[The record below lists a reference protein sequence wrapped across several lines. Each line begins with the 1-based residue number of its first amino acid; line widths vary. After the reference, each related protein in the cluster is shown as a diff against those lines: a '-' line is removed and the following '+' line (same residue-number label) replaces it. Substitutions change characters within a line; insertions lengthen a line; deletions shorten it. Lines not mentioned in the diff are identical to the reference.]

1 MAILLNNHGYDN
13 APWEQALSEYLPGMP
28 VHCYPDIPDPEAIK
42 YAAVWAHPHGD
53 LLNYPNLK
61 AILNLGA
68 GTDHLDAEPKLPN
81 VPIVRLLD
89 PDVGNDMAQYVNYWA
104 MHFHRRFEDYRHQ
117 SERQHWER
125 IEVPRT
131 QHYQVT
137 ILGLGLIGAFIAER
151 VAQNGFKSVGWSR
164 KPRELADVECYSG
177 DAGLPQVLQSSDVLV
192 NCLPLNPA
200 TEGFLNADRLSQ
212 LPQGAHFINVSR
224 GAIIDDEALLS
235 LLDSGH
241 IAGAAL
247 DAFVTEPL
255 PKDSP
260 YWHHP
265 NVFITPHTAG
275 PTYAK
280 SAARVLAD
288 NIQRMENGEVP
299 FPIHIPG

>member
-1 MAILLNNHGYDN
+1 MAILLNNHGFHN
-13 APWEQALSEYLPGMP
+13 ESWEQALSEYLPGMP
-28 VHCYPDIPDPEAIK
+28 IHCYPDIPDRAAIK
-42 YAAVWAHPHGD
+42 YAVVWEHPHGD
-53 LLNYPNLK
+53 LLNYPNLR

-68 GTDHLDAEPKLPN
+68 GTDHLDAEPELPAA
-81 VPIVRLLD
+81 PIVRLLD
-89 PDVGNDMAQYVNYWA
+89 PDVGNDMAQYVNYWV
-104 MHFHRRFEDYRHQ
+104 MHFHRRYEDYREHAA
-117 SERQHWER
+117 RQHWER

-131 QHYQVT
+131 QHYRVT
-137 ILGLGLIGAFIAER
+137 TLGLGLIGSFIAER
-151 VAQNGFKSVGWSR
+151 VAQNGFKSIGWSR
-164 KPRELADVECYSG
+164 KPRDLVDVDCYSG
-177 DAGLPQVLQSSDVLV
+177 DEGLSTVLKNTDVLV

-200 TEGFLNADRLSQ
+200 TRGFLNKQKLSQ
-212 LPQGAHFINVSR
+212 LPVGAYFINVSR
-224 GAIIDDEALLS
+224 GAIIDDESLLS

-255 PKDSP
+255 PADSP
-260 YWHHP
+260 YWRHK

-288 NIQRMENGEVP
+288 NIQRLENGEVP